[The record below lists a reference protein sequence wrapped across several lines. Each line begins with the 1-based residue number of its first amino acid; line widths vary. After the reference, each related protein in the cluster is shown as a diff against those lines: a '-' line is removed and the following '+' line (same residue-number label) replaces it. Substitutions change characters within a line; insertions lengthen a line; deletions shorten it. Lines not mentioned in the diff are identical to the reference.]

1 VQGSSVADE
10 NLRREHRQRVLK
22 GASIIGDVNTSEI
35 SCTVRNMHSKG
46 AELRVPVDVVVPDD
60 FLLYIPND
68 AKGYRS
74 IVRWRV
80 KDRIGVEFLAEEAKP
95 HWHYG

>member
-1 VQGSSVADE
+1 MTDE

-35 SCTVRNMHSKG
+35 SCTIRNMHANG
-46 AELRVPVDVVVPDD
+46 AELRVPADVIVPDD
-60 FLLYIPND
+60 FLLYISTD

-74 IVRWRV
+74 VVRWRTG
-80 KDRIGVEFLAEEAKP
+80 DRIGIEFLAEEPKP

>member
-1 VQGSSVADE
+1 MTDE

-46 AELRVPVDVVVPDD
+46 AELRVPADVVVPDD
-60 FLLYIPND
+60 FLLYIPTD
-68 AKGYRS
+68 AKGFRS
-74 IVRWRV
+74 VVRWRT
-80 KDRIGVEFLAEEAKP
+80 KDRVGVEFLAEEAKP